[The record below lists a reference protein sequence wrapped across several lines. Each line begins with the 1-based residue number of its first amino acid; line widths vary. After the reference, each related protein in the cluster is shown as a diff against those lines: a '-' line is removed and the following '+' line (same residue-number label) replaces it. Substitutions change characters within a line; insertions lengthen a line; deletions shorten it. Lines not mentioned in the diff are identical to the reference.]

1 MALTKELVQ
10 LMNGTIT
17 VQSPPVGAKKGS
29 EFAVCLPLEPAAEIE
44 IAGNENYKIEEAAGQ
59 SNPSTTKITHIDFHQ
74 KNAELILLVEDNADV
89 VAYTASCLPDYR
101 LAVAKDGQEGL
112 EIATEIVPDLIIT
125 DVMMPFMD
133 GFEMCQRLRKDEK
146 TSHIP
151 IIMLTA
157 KADQESKMEG
167 LEYGAEV
174 YLEKPFYKEELLLR
188 IRKLLDQRKI
198 LQRVYSKVAGL
209 NQIAQEP
216 EMPAQEVESTV
227 AFSVIEDQ
235 FVVKVREEIEKNL
248 QEEAYS
254 VDQMCKHLFMSY
266 SQLHRKLSALLDL
279 SPNQYIKMLRL
290 KKACELLSQTNS
302 TVASIANQCGFGDA
316 GYFGKVFKQEF
327 GMTPQEW
334 RNKV

>member
-1 MALTKELVQ
+1 M
-10 LMNGTIT
+10 
-17 VQSPPVGAKKGS
+17 
-29 EFAVCLPLEPAAEIE
+29 
-44 IAGNENYKIEEAAGQ
+44 
-59 SNPSTTKITHIDFHQ
+59 
-74 KNAELILLVEDNADV
+74 
-89 VAYTASCLPDYR
+89 
-101 LAVAKDGQEGL
+101 
-112 EIATEIVPDLIIT
+112 
-125 DVMMPFMD
+125 
-133 GFEMCQRLRKDEK
+133 
-146 TSHIP
+146 
-151 IIMLTA
+151 
-157 KADQESKMEG
+157 
-167 LEYGAEV
+167 
-174 YLEKPFYKEELLLR
+174 LR

-198 LQRVYSKVAGL
+198 LQRAYSKVAGL
-209 NQIAQEP
+209 NPIAQETEVP
-216 EMPAQEVESTV
+216 SQEEVNVV

-266 SQLHRKLSALLDL
+266 SQLHRKLSALLDM

-290 KKACELLSQTNS
+290 KKACELLSQTNG